1 MGREAAQREKNMKIA
16 ALSAFIILFGLI
28 APCFAQD
35 TNLLEKLF
43 AKLRAEPANGGR
55 AELIGTTTEGK
66 RVIVHYE
73 VGAPNSGN
81 WQLVVCEALDQGG
94 YFCKEQ
100 STGRELLI
108 K

>member
-1 MGREAAQREKNMKIA
+1 MKIA
-16 ALSAFIILFGLI
+16 ALSAFVVFFGLI
-28 APCFAQD
+28 GPSVAQD
-35 TNLLEKLF
+35 TDLLEKLF

-94 YFCKEQ
+94 YFCREE
-100 STGRELLI
+100 STRRELLI

>member
-1 MGREAAQREKNMKIA
+1 MKIV
-16 ALSAFIILFGLI
+16 ALFAFVVLFGLTE
-28 APCFAQD
+28 ASVAQD

-43 AKLRAEPANGGR
+43 AKLRTEPGNGGR
-55 AELIGTTTEGK
+55 AELIGSMTEGK
-66 RVIVHYE
+66 RVIIHYE

-94 YFCKEQ
+94 YFCREQ
-100 STGRELLI
+100 GTGRELLI